1 MVENKKGCFCFLKQ
15 GVVVVVV
22 VVVVLVVVMIITFIS
37 QMRQYNRNNLL

>member
-15 GVVVVVV
+15 GVVVV